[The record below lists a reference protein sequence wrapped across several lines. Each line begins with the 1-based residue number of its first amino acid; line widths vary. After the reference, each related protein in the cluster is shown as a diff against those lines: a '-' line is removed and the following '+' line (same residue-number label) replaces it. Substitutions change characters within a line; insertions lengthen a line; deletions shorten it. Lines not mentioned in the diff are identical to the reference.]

1 MTPGFRYRFA
11 AVLTATVM
19 GWTTGAMA
27 QAQAPAVLV
36 TPAAMAAITDQAD
49 FLGRVQAT
57 DKVQLRARVDGFLTE
72 RRFKEGQFVKE
83 GDTLFVIDKAPFEAT
98 LDQRKAELASA
109 EALAKNAELQLVRT
123 RELAEKG
130 NAPTATLDQ
139 RVAEDA
145 KAKADIMRAQ
155 AALRTAEINL
165 SWTEVKAPI
174 SGRIGQAQVT
184 PGNLVGPSSPPL
196 ATLVNI
202 DPINVTFPVTQRE
215 LLTARSRAGGEPE
228 RIAIRLRL
236 ADGSIYDQVGK
247 VQLLDVELNLGTD
260 SVTVRASIP
269 NPKGTLIDGMAVR
282 VIVDLGE
289 AEKKLVIPGTT
300 IAIDQQGP
308 FVLVVGQGD
317 KVEVRRI
324 VTSGQRG
331 NMTIVDKGL
340 SPGDRV
346 IVEGGQRVRPGMQVA
361 PTLAPAGPKA

>member
-1 MTPGFRYRFA
+1 MTPRTRYRFA

-19 GWTTGAMA
+19 AWAAGAMA

-36 TPAAMAAITDQAD
+36 TPASMIAVTDQAD

-83 GDTLFVIDKAPFEAT
+83 GDILFVIDKAPFEAAV
-98 LDQRKAELASA
+98 DQRKAELASA

-123 RELAEKG
+123 KELAEKG

-165 SWTEVKAPI
+165 SWTDVKAPI

-196 ATLVNI
+196 AALVNI

-228 RIAIRLRL
+228 KIAIRLRL
-236 ADGSIYDQVGK
+236 ADGSIYEEVGK
-247 VQLLDVELNLGTD
+247 VQLLDVEFEPRHRQRDRPRLDPQSQGHPDRRNG
-260 SVTVRASIP
+260 RP
-269 NPKGTLIDGMAVR
+269 RHRRPRRGGK
-282 VIVDLGE
+282 E
-289 AEKKLVIPGTT
+289 ARDPRH
-300 IAIDQQGP
+300 DH
-308 FVLVVGQGD
+308 
-317 KVEVRRI
+317 RHR
-324 VTSGQRG
+324 
-331 NMTIVDKGL
+331 
-340 SPGDRV
+340 
-346 IVEGGQRVRPGMQVA
+346 
-361 PTLAPAGPKA
+361 PAGPVRARRRPGRQG